1 MPLYEYQCKKCG
13 HRFER
18 IQTYSAE
25 DAKECP
31 LCQGEVERLISTP
44 ARAHFK
50 GSGFY
55 STDYAPPLR
64 ASRRMA
70 AKRLPRTVAPKPMVA
85 LTRAHQTGSAAKT
98 DSTSAPAA
106 STSSTKSETGR
117 SPRLR

>member
-55 STDYAPPLR
+55 STDYATAPSGKSHDGGQTAPSDGGAKADSGSDKSGADKPSATKTES
-64 ASRRMA
+64 AS
-70 AKRLPRTVAPKPMVA
+70 T
-85 LTRAHQTGSAAKT
+85 
-98 DSTSAPAA
+98 PAA
-106 STSSTKSETGR
+106 SPSSTKSEA
-117 SPRLR
+117 

>member
-44 ARAHFK
+44 ARPHFK

-55 STDYAPPLR
+55 STDYATAPSGNSQDGG
-64 ASRRMA
+64 AKADSGSDKSA
-70 AKRLPRTVAPKPMVA
+70 ADKPSAPK
-85 LTRAHQTGSAAKT
+85 TESA
-98 DSTSAPAA
+98 STPAA
-106 STSSTKSETGR
+106 STSSTKSEA
-117 SPRLR
+117 

>member
-44 ARAHFK
+44 ARPHFK

-55 STDYAPPLR
+55 STDYATAP
-64 ASRRMA
+64 SGKSQDGGQA
-70 AKRLPRTVAPKPMVA
+70 APSDGGADKSDKPSAP
-85 LTRAHQTGSAAKT
+85 KT
-98 DSTSAPAA
+98 DSAATPAA
-106 STSSTKSETGR
+106 STSATKSE
-117 SPRLR
+117 S